1 MNIVSSYWES
11 TKNTKGS
18 YPKFEGN
25 SDSEVVVIGGGFSGL
40 STAYFL
46 SKKGLKVTLL
56 EQASIGWGASGR
68 NAGMLTTGYKNS
80 IANLSKKYGK
90 DNTRQ
95 LLDFSSDCIKLIDQ
109 IVKEENIDCALDYKG
124 GLKLAF
130 KKKHFEDLKKE
141 QEYMYNNFDYKTKL
155 IGPSEI
161 KNEIN
166 SPLYKYGAL
175 LDSNSF
181 SFHPLNYAIGLSN
194 SIDKYGGLIYENSKV
209 VSVTRNKGGYVVK
222 TNDGVITS
230 KNVVIATNGY
240 STTNVHKDLTKTMMS
255 IDSHVITTEKLE
267 KNTFDQ
273 ILPTNRVA
281 SDTKNFLYYFRK
293 TTDGRLLFGGRVSFG
308 NQKDSQNNLELYEA
322 LRKNMVKV
330 FPDLKN
336 VDIDFKWAGTT
347 AFPMDFMP
355 HVGKTKEG
363 IHYLI
368 GYCGHGAA
376 MSTFFGKLISDSISE
391 ETNIPDSLNNL
402 KLTKIPFHNQ
412 HNLLLNLA
420 ENYMKLKDVIS

>member
-1 MNIVSSYWES
+1 MNKVSSYWEA
-11 TKNTKGS
+11 TKNTKSS
-18 YPKFEGN
+18 YPKLEGN
-25 SDSEVVVIGGGFSGL
+25 FDSEVVVIGGGFSGL

-46 SKKGLKVTLL
+46 SKKGIKVTLL
-56 EQASIGWGASGR
+56 EQSSIGWGASGR

-80 IANLSKKYGK
+80 IASLSKKHGK
-90 DNTRQ
+90 NNAKQ
-95 LLDFSSDCIKLIDQ
+95 LLDFSKDCIKLIDQ
-109 IVKEENIDCALDYKG
+109 IVKEENIDCSLNYNG

-130 KKKHFEDLKKE
+130 KKQHFEDLKNE
-141 QEYMYNNFDYKTKL
+141 QEYMYDNFNYETKL
-155 IGPSEI
+155 IYPSDMN
-161 KNEIN
+161 NEIN
-166 SPLYKYGAL
+166 SPIYKYGAL

-194 SIDKYGGLIYENSKV
+194 SIDKYGGIIYENSKV
-209 VSVTRNKGGYVVK
+209 VSLTKNKDEYVVK
-222 TNDGVITS
+222 TNEGQIIS

-240 STTNVHKDLTKTMMS
+240 STSNVHKDLTKTMMS

-267 KNTFDQ
+267 NNTLDQ

-293 TTDGRLLFGGRVSFG
+293 TTDNRLLFGGRVSFG
-308 NQKDSQNNLELYEA
+308 NRKDSQNKLELYEE

-330 FPDLKN
+330 FPNLRN
-336 VDIDFKWAGTT
+336 ADIDYKWAGTT

-355 HVGKTKEG
+355 HVGKTREG
-363 IHYLI
+363 VYYLL

-376 MSTFFGKLISDSISE
+376 MSTFFGKIISDSISKE
-391 ETNIPDSLNNL
+391 INIPDSLNNL

-412 HNLLLNLA
+412 QNTLLSLA
-420 ENYMKLKDVIS
+420 ENYMKFKDIIS